1 MTAKFPGT
9 AIGARPLVSSFG
21 VSTRIDQNKPRKA
34 EKTPIPLHFTYI
46 CSIV

>member
-21 VSTRIDQNKPRKA
+21 VSTRVDQNKLRKA
-34 EKTPIPLHFTYI
+34 EKTTVPLHFTYI